1 MCGLGETEIHQ
12 VNSRF
17 LGESI
22 DVDLVPG
29 YTGLSSKRQLL
40 KDSIMGQSIH
50 METQT
55 PSFLST
61 HSHSAGWFTLMGFTV
76 LDPSEDMAVP
86 SLSKS

>member
-1 MCGLGETEIHQ
+1 MHDLGEAEIHQ
-12 VNSRF
+12 VNSRS

-40 KDSIMGQSIH
+40 KDSIISQSIC

-61 HSHSAGWFTLMGFTV
+61 HNHSPGWFTLMGFNV